1 VIDTTYLKLSGGT
14 LTGGVTMSM
23 ANTSDV
29 MYYANATNKGY
40 NIGFGVGTSGNRG
53 IYDSL
58 AGGWVLK
65 IDSSHKATFSG
76 TAACA
81 DKVNVTAVSHKEAF
95 YIPFVNVL
103 SGSSSVNVNGS
114 LMYNP
119 ATNTITATTFNGN
132 ATSAT
137 TASTATS
144 AETASKLSTVSK
156 TAWGQT
162 YWTADGVPTNIS
174 GDITGKYFLIKDVAL
189 APYLKLTTSNSK
201 TAVFYLNNAG
211 NILIGPTTSKALQIS
226 AAGAVTL
233 PSTLTVTSNITS
245 SGTISATGGVF
256 ETSDARLK
264 YFIKDIEVDFSKLKE
279 IPKKYF
285 IWKNDKQEAVHI
297 GTSAQNLKNI
307 YPELV

>member
-1 VIDTTYLKLSGGT
+1 MRVQPSTGSLETSGTITASSFIGTATHATNVFYIKTQYQENTNFYTGYRAWFKWIDGSTLGLKIAKNNTETDTTISTYKFK
-14 LTGGVTMSM
+14 
-23 ANTSDV
+23 AD
-29 MYYANATNKGY
+29 
-40 NIGFGVGTSGNRG
+40 
-53 IYDSL
+53 L
-58 AGGWVLK
+58 AY
-65 IDSSHKATFSG
+65 S
-76 TAACA
+76 A
-81 DKVNVTAVSHKEAF
+81 DKVNVTAVSLTEVF
-95 YIPFVNVL
+95 YIPFVDAL
-103 SGSSSVNVNGS
+103 SGSREVSVNSN
-114 LMYNP
+114 LWYNP
-119 ATNTITATTFNGN
+119 GTNTITATTFNGN
-132 ATSAT
+132 ATSA
-137 TASTATS
+137 
-144 AETASKLSTVSK
+144 SKLSTVSK
-156 TAWGQT
+156 TAWGKT
-162 YWTADGVPTNIS
+162 YWTADGVPTDIS
-174 GDITGKYFLIKDVAL
+174 GDITGTYFVIKDVAL

-201 TAVFYLNNAG
+201 TAVFYLSSAG